1 MYRKYQALR
10 FLYYWIYVFFSIGIP
25 SILISLKYDVFE
37 TVSNT
42 PTSVKVAGGGMM
54 IIIIA
59 FFFLRGQLNEM
70 IKEMEPSPIKTTVIQ
85 VKRCMP
91 ILVIYLIL
99 KFAKIHIDNLM
110 FITLWSFVSNL
121 LGSIFNV
128 LHMRYKVKVKDLR
141 FEAKI
146 QQAVTKHV

>member
-1 MYRKYQALR
+1 MYRKYQTLR
-10 FLYYWIYVFFSIGIP
+10 FFFYWLYVFFAIGVP
-25 SILISLKYDVFE
+25 SILISIKYDVFE

-54 IIIIA
+54 ILIIL
-59 FFFLRGQLNEM
+59 FFFTRGQLNEM
-70 IKEMEPSPIKTTVIQ
+70 IREMEPSPIKTTVIQ

-99 KFAKIHIDNLM
+99 RFAKIHIDNLM

-121 LGSIFNV
+121 IGSVFNV
-128 LHMRYKVKVKDLR
+128 LHMRYKVLVKDLKLQ
-141 FEAKI
+141 AKI
-146 QQAVTKHV
+146 QQVVTSRV

>member
-1 MYRKYQALR
+1 MLRKYQTLR

-37 TVSNT
+37 SVSAT
-42 PTSVKVAGGGMM
+42 PAHVKLAGGGMM

-141 FEAKI
+141 LEAKI
-146 QQAVTKHV
+146 QQAVHSV

>member
-1 MYRKYQALR
+1 MLRKYQTLR

-54 IIIIA
+54 IIIIL

-70 IKEMEPSPIKTTVIQ
+70 IGAMEESPVKTSVIQ

-91 ILVIYLIL
+91 IAIIYIIL
-99 KFAKIHIDNLM
+99 RFAKVHIDNLM

-121 LGSIFNV
+121 IGSVFNV
-128 LHMRYKVKVKDLR
+128 LHMRYKVLVKDLKLQ
-141 FEAKI
+141 AKI

>member
-1 MYRKYQALR
+1 MYRKYQTLR
-10 FLYYWIYVFFSIGIP
+10 FFFYWLYVFFAVGVP
-25 SILISLKYDVFE
+25 SILISIKYDVFE

-54 IIIIA
+54 ILIIL
-59 FFFLRGQLNEM
+59 FFFTRGQLNVM
-70 IKEMEPSPIKTTVIQ
+70 IREMEPSPIKTTVIQ

-121 LGSIFNV
+121 FGSVFNV

-141 FEAKI
+141 LEAKI